1 MFRTIILS
9 FATFFATIGP
19 VDLAA
24 IFAAL
29 TPYHAAGERRL
40 LAFRAVSI
48 ASGILLFFA
57 FGGMTLL
64 GWLGISLAALR
75 ISGGILLLVLAIS
88 MVFGKDGGDR
98 RSSEKETLEAMQKK
112 DIAVFPLAMPLIA
125 GPASTGAA
133 VLLMAGAKGH
143 PLEQAAVIVGMMAVL
158 GLTLLLFMA
167 ASGVQRVLGVTGLHV
182 ISRMA
187 GLLLAALAVQFML
200 DGISES
206 GVL

>member
-143 PLEQAAVIVGMMAVL
+143 PLEQAAVIFGMMAVL
-158 GLTLLLFMA
+158 CVTLLLFMA

-200 DGISES
+200 DGIGES
-206 GVL
+206 GVI

>member
-112 DIAVFPLAMPLIA
+112 DIVVFPLAMPLIA

-143 PLEQAAVIVGMMAVL
+143 PLEQAAVIFGMMAVL